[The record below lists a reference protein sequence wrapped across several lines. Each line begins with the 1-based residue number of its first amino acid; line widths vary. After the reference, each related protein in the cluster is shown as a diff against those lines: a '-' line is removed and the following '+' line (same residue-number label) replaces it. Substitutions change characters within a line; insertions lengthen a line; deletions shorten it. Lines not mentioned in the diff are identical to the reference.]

1 MPQSLR
7 VNSTRQSGGSHSRRY
22 HTRAP
27 ISHVDEMLFGSPQK
41 MCAHDDQDKL
51 HCSGPV
57 PVQKKKTP
65 ETIRIIT
72 KDLIRSLKCYSR
84 VPGKDP
90 SGLSVIL
97 HPSEMNRIME
107 ESQTLSK
114 QERGAI
120 LEAKT
125 KERQKAMDSAEDRK
139 VQIRLA
145 DMSRKKNQGLSDLEA
160 EAQQRAQYLLEKA
173 NEMRME
179 QEDEVKKLNTL
190 IVGAQCQAVLDAQI
204 AEKHQIH
211 KELQEEERRLDAMM
225 EVDRR
230 QALEEQD
237 HVNELNKRK
246 RVLGK
251 LHIVKQIQEQLDQRM
266 LQDEVRAQEGEQILK
281 DLEKLQ
287 MEELQTLQRR
297 REDQRQLL
305 LEIQKINEQSLRA
318 KECKKEEEKL
328 ADLHALEYTR
338 QKMEREAEYE
348 AEQQRIK
355 KEKEKEVAQLRALQ
369 ERERD
374 HRAEQDE
381 LRARRNQEAAEREW
395 RKREKEQARKKVEE
409 QERLKAE
416 RQQQIMQKERLLSIE
431 AGRNR
436 AEFERVLRA
445 QQEAIAHEQQRDG
458 MQKRQAMR
466 CGEEIQQQ
474 MREREVL
481 ILKKRGDL
489 LQESKR
495 IQEESRHHQAQLELM
510 MQRKLRDLKAAGL
523 PDKYC
528 NQVER
533 KARILP
539 PLTH

>member
-7 VNSTRQSGGSHSRRY
+7 FNSTRQSGGSHSRRY

-27 ISHVDEMLFGSPQK
+27 TSHVDEMLFGTLQK
-41 MCAHDDQDKL
+41 MCAHDDQEKL
-51 HCSGPV
+51 HCSGSV
-57 PVQKKKTP
+57 SVQKKKTP

-72 KDLIRSLKCYSR
+72 KDLIRSLK

-90 SGLSVIL
+90 SGLSIIL

-145 DMSRKKNQGLSDLEA
+145 DVSRKKNQGLSDLEA

-179 QEDEVKKLNTL
+179 QADEVKKLNTL
-190 IVGAQCQAVLDAQI
+190 ILGAQCQAVLDAQI

-211 KELQEEERRLDAMM
+211 NELQEEDWRLDAMM

-230 QALEEQD
+230 KALEEQD
-237 HVNELNKRK
+237 HINELNKQK

-266 LQDEVRAQEGEQILK
+266 LQDELQAQEGEQILK

-297 REDQRQLL
+297 REDQWQLL

-328 ADLHALEYTR
+328 ADLRALEYTR

-395 RKREKEQARKKVEE
+395 RKKEKEQTRKKVEE

-416 RQQQIMQKERLLSIE
+416 RQHQIMQKEHLLSIE

-445 QQEAIAHEQQRDG
+445 QQEAIAHEQQRDE

-481 ILKKRGDL
+481 ILKQRRDL

-495 IQEESRHHQAQLELM
+495 IQEESRHHQAQLEVM
-510 MQRKLRDLKAAGL
+510 MQRKLRYLKAAGL
-523 PDKYC
+523 PEKYC
-528 NQVER
+528 KQVER
-533 KARILP
+533 KARVLP